1 MNKSIF
7 KLAVP
12 NIISN
17 ITVPM
22 LGLVDLAILGH
33 LESEV
38 YIGAIALG
46 SLIFNFIYFGFG
58 FLRMSTSGFTAQAV
72 GKNDKKEVILV
83 LSRSLFTAFVGS
95 FLILLLQIPIAFISF
110 SLIEGSPEVELLA
123 REYFFIR
130 IYAAPAT
137 LGLFALS
144 GWFLGMQ
151 NAKFPMIL
159 ALIINVLNLGLNL
172 FFIYGLGMKSDG
184 VAWGTLIAQYVGF
197 ICGSILFYRY
207 YKIYIAFWNRK
218 AMLQIEAIKKFVVVN
233 RDILIRTILLL
244 FAISFFTA
252 QSAKIGDT
260 TLAVNT
266 LLFQYFF
273 IFSYLIDGFAHAA
286 EALVGKYFGAKD
298 FSTLKKIIRRIFL
311 FGFIIS
317 LIFTVIYVFAG
328 KYLLFILTDNEKII
342 NQAADYLIWVGI
354 IPVITFAAFLWDG
367 IFIGATATSQL
378 RNAMIIS
385 TLLIFLPAYFLTY
398 QSFGNHGLWFSL
410 ILFMASRSVILTIFY
425 RNKKTNFLTKPILMQ

>member
-1 MNKSIF
+1 
-7 KLAVP
+7 
-12 NIISN
+12 
-17 ITVPM
+17 M

-83 LSRSLFTAFVGS
+83 LSRSLFTAFAGS

-184 VAWGTLIAQYVGF
+184 VAWGTLIAQYAGF

-207 YKIYIAFWNRK
+207 YKKYISFWNRK
-218 AMLQIEAIKKFVVVN
+218 AMLQFEALKKFVVVN

-298 FSTLKKIIRRIFL
+298 FNTLKKIIRRIFL

>member
-1 MNKSIF
+1 MNKSIL
-7 KLAVP
+7 KLAIP

-17 ITVPM
+17 ITVPL

-33 LESEV
+33 LESEI

-72 GKNDKKEVILV
+72 GKNDSKEVILV
-83 LSRSLFTAFVGS
+83 LSRSLFTAFSGS
-95 FLILLLQIPIAFISF
+95 FLIILLQIPIAFLSF

-137 LGLFALS
+137 LGLFALT

-151 NAKFPMIL
+151 NAKFSMIL
-159 ALIINVLNLGLNL
+159 ALIINIINLGLNL
-172 FFIYGLGMKSDG
+172 MFIYGFGMKTDG
-184 VAWGTLIAQYVGF
+184 VAWGTLIAQYTGF
-197 ICGSILFYRY
+197 ICGSILFYLY
-207 YKIYIAFWNRK
+207 YKKYLVHWSRK
-218 AMLQIEAIKKFVVVN
+218 AMMKIEALKQFFIVN

-286 EALVGKYFGAKD
+286 EALVGKYYGAKD
-298 FSTLKKIIRRIFL
+298 FNTLTKIIKRIFL

-317 LIFTVIYVFAG
+317 LIFTAIYVFAG
-328 KYLLFILTDNEKII
+328 KYLLFVLTDNEKVI
-342 NQAADYLIWVGI
+342 NRAAEYLIWVGV

-367 IFIGATATSQL
+367 IFIGATATSQM

-385 TLLIFLPAYFLTY
+385 TLLIFLPAYYLTY
-398 QSFGNHGLWFSL
+398 QSMGNHGLWLSL
-410 ILFMASRSVILTIFY
+410 LLFMASRSIIMTVFY
-425 RNKKTNFLTKPILMQ
+425 YKRRSSFLWNS

>member
-83 LSRSLFTAFVGS
+83 LSRSLFTAFSGS

-218 AMLQIEAIKKFVVVN
+218 AMLQFEAIKKFVVVN

-298 FSTLKKIIRRIFL
+298 FNTLKKIIRRIFL

-317 LIFTVIYVFAG
+317 LIFTVIYIFAG

-425 RNKKTNFLTKPILMQ
+425 KNKKTNFISKPILIQ

>member
-1 MNKSIF
+1 
-7 KLAVP
+7 
-12 NIISN
+12 
-17 ITVPM
+17 M

-83 LSRSLFTAFVGS
+83 LSRSLFTAFAGS

-207 YKIYIAFWNRK
+207 YKKYISFWNRK
-218 AMLQIEAIKKFVVVN
+218 AMLQFEALKKFVVVN

-298 FSTLKKIIRRIFL
+298 FNNLKKIIRRIFL

-317 LIFTVIYVFAG
+317 LIFTVIYIFAG

-385 TLLIFLPAYFLTY
+385 TLLIFLPTYFLTY

-425 RNKKTNFLTKPILMQ
+425 RNKKTNFYPNQF

>member
-1 MNKSIF
+1 
-7 KLAVP
+7 
-12 NIISN
+12 
-17 ITVPM
+17 
-22 LGLVDLAILGH
+22 
-33 LESEV
+33 
-38 YIGAIALG
+38 
-46 SLIFNFIYFGFG
+46 
-58 FLRMSTSGFTAQAV
+58 
-72 GKNDKKEVILV
+72 
-83 LSRSLFTAFVGS
+83 
-95 FLILLLQIPIAFISF
+95 
-110 SLIEGSPEVELLA
+110 
-123 REYFFIR
+123 
-130 IYAAPAT
+130 
-137 LGLFALS
+137 
-144 GWFLGMQ
+144 
-151 NAKFPMIL
+151 
-159 ALIINVLNLGLNL
+159 
-172 FFIYGLGMKSDG
+172 MKSDG

-298 FSTLKKIIRRIFL
+298 FNNLKKIIRRIFL

-385 TLLIFLPAYFLTY
+385 TLLIFLPTYFLTY

-425 RNKKTNFLTKPILMQ
+425 RNKKTNFYPNQF

>member
-1 MNKSIF
+1 MNKSIL
-7 KLAVP
+7 KLAIP

-33 LESEV
+33 LESEI

-46 SLIFNFIYFGFG
+46 SLVFNFIYFGFG

-72 GKNDKKEVILV
+72 GKDDSKEVILV
-83 LSRSLFTAFVGS
+83 LSRSLFTAFSGS
-95 FLILLLQIPIAFISF
+95 FLIILLQIPIAFISF
-110 SLIEGSPEVELLA
+110 SLMEGSPEVELLA

-137 LGLFALS
+137 LGLFALT

-172 FFIYGLGMKSDG
+172 IFIYGLGLKSDG
-184 VAWGTLIAQYVGF
+184 VAWGTLIAQYAGF

-207 YKIYIAFWNRK
+207 YKNYISFWNRK
-218 AMLQIEAIKKFVVVN
+218 AMMQFEALKKFVVVN
-233 RDILIRTILLL
+233 RDILIRTLLLL

-298 FSTLKKIIRRIFL
+298 FNTLKKIISRIFL

-317 LIFTVIYVFAG
+317 LIFTAIYVFAG

-385 TLLIFLPAYFLTY
+385 TLLIFLPSYFLTF
-398 QSFGNHGLWFSL
+398 QSFANNGLWFSL
-410 ILFMASRSVILTIFY
+410 LLFMASRSVILTIFY
-425 RNKKTNFLTKPILMQ
+425 FRKSTSFLVKS

>member
-83 LSRSLFTAFVGS
+83 LSRSLFTAFSGS

-184 VAWGTLIAQYVGF
+184 VAWGTLIAQYAGF

-207 YKIYIAFWNRK
+207 YKKYIAFWNRK
-218 AMLQIEAIKKFVVVN
+218 AMLQFEAIKKFVVVN

-298 FSTLKKIIRRIFL
+298 FNTLKKIIRRIFL

-317 LIFTVIYVFAG
+317 LIFTVIYIFAG

-425 RNKKTNFLTKPILMQ
+425 KNKKTNFISKPILIQ